1 MKSASL
7 NWIRLVILAFAALQI
22 LCLCAYG
29 QETARASPQNA
40 PQPASGINT
49 IQHVVF
55 LIRENRSFD
64 NLFGTYSKANGATS
78 GPTSTGQILPLKP
91 APDALAHDICHG
103 WTCFQLAIDNGKMDK
118 FDLIDGS
125 SPCNVNGD
133 YECYTQQGQLD
144 IPNYWTLATTFA
156 LADNM
161 FSSTNGST
169 LSNHVYAFAA
179 DSGGLISNADQ
190 GCDSSPST
198 TVSILDLAGNVS
210 THFPCIDLSTLADK
224 LQAADISWKYY
235 GPSKTPFNAPHLI
248 SHIRFGPMWSK
259 VVNESQFLTDIQRG
273 QLPQVSWLM
282 ARGWATDHPPYSL
295 CYGENWT
302 VTQLNALMNSKYWTQ
317 EPTAV
322 FLVWDDPG
330 GFYDHVPPPALDQY
344 GLGMRVPMVI
354 ISPYAKAGHVSSTQ
368 YEFSSVLKFI
378 EEIFNLGSLTNR
390 DLLANDTTDSFDFTQ
405 SPLPPLALPLRNC
418 SPASTTSLN
427 FPQTQQVGI
436 PSPVQTVTL
445 SNFST
450 STLSISSIALSGSDF
465 SQTNACPPT
474 LSPPVLNVPGSCTI
488 NITFKPTATG
498 TRQGTLTITDSDVTS
513 PQVVSLTAVG
523 SNLTLSPA
531 LLNFGT
537 QTVFM
542 EGTSLS
548 ATLTNSGSAQV
559 SIANIAASGDY
570 SQSNNCGSN
579 LGGGSSCSISAVFLP
594 TATGTRYGTI
604 TVTDSDGGGP
614 HVLNLTGV
622 GTLVSVSPSSLAFA
636 NQPIG
641 SIGPSQPVTL
651 TNLSTA
657 TLTIGGVMLTG
668 NNSEVTDAPTKNYVQ
683 TNNCGGSLAPGAS
696 CTINVSFSPVVLG
709 SLFGTL
715 KIFDSEGDSP
725 QTVSLSGTGIA
736 SLNNPVPFEAQAL
749 SPTSAAP
756 GSPQLRL
763 TVNGA
768 NFGTASK
775 VNWNGVALA
784 TTFVSGHQLTAT
796 VPAGNLA
803 TPTTANINVFTS
815 TPGGGTS
822 NVGFFQVAASSATV
836 SFIRTD
842 LPTGHTPKGV
852 VSGDFNNDGNLDFAV
867 FNTTD
872 NTISVFLGNGKG
884 TFTPLAPTP
893 AGTGPVG
900 GATGDLNHDGKLDI
914 VVADNAGNAL
924 TVLSGN
930 GDGTFTQGASY
941 PVVFPSSAA
950 VADFN
955 RDGNLDVMVADSVIP
970 TITLMLGNGDGT
982 FRTTNT
988 PPVVGKAPLAVA
1000 IGDFNGDNKI
1010 DAAIADSRDNNLS
1023 ILKGQGDGSFKLG
1036 TKPSTGTK
1044 PIAVVAADLNGDGK
1058 IDLVALNQQDNTIS
1072 VLLGNGNGTFTLL
1085 NSFPTGQSPA
1095 SIVLGDFNAD
1105 NKMDAAVVNST
1116 ANTVSLLLGN
1126 GDGSFQARQDIPVG
1140 SGAAAA
1146 AAGDFNQD
1154 GKLDLVVVSANA
1166 NTVSILLQTGGGN

>member
-1 MKSASL
+1 M
-7 NWIRLVILAFAALQI
+7 
-22 LCLCAYG
+22 
-29 QETARASPQNA
+29 
-40 PQPASGINT
+40 
-49 IQHVVF
+49 
-55 LIRENRSFD
+55 
-64 NLFGTYSKANGATS
+64 
-78 GPTSTGQILPLKP
+78 
-91 APDALAHDICHG
+91 
-103 WTCFQLAIDNGKMDK
+103 
-118 FDLIDGS
+118 
-125 SPCNVNGD
+125 
-133 YECYTQQGQLD
+133 
-144 IPNYWTLATTFA
+144 
-156 LADNM
+156 
-161 FSSTNGST
+161 
-169 LSNHVYAFAA
+169 
-179 DSGGLISNADQ
+179 
-190 GCDSSPST
+190 
-198 TVSILDLAGNVS
+198 
-210 THFPCIDLSTLADK
+210 
-224 LQAADISWKYY
+224 
-235 GPSKTPFNAPHLI
+235 
-248 SHIRFGPMWSK
+248 
-259 VVNESQFLTDIQRG
+259 
-273 QLPQVSWLM
+273 
-282 ARGWATDHPPYSL
+282 
-295 CYGENWT
+295 
-302 VTQLNALMNSKYWTQ
+302 
-317 EPTAV
+317 
-322 FLVWDDPG
+322 
-330 GFYDHVPPPALDQY
+330 
-344 GLGMRVPMVI
+344 
-354 ISPYAKAGHVSSTQ
+354 
-368 YEFSSVLKFI
+368 
-378 EEIFNLGSLTNR
+378 
-390 DLLANDTTDSFDFTQ
+390 
-405 SPLPPLALPLRNC
+405 
-418 SPASTTSLN
+418 
-427 FPQTQQVGI
+427 
-436 PSPVQTVTL
+436 
-445 SNFST
+445 
-450 STLSISSIALSGSDF
+450 
-465 SQTNACPPT
+465 
-474 LSPPVLNVPGSCTI
+474 
-488 NITFKPTATG
+488 
-498 TRQGTLTITDSDVTS
+498 
-513 PQVVSLTAVG
+513 
-523 SNLTLSPA
+523 
-531 LLNFGT
+531 
-537 QTVFM
+537 
-542 EGTSLS
+542 
-548 ATLTNSGSAQV
+548 
-559 SIANIAASGDY
+559 
-570 SQSNNCGSN
+570 
-579 LGGGSSCSISAVFLP
+579 
-594 TATGTRYGTI
+594 
-604 TVTDSDGGGP
+604 
-614 HVLNLTGV
+614 LNLTGV

-668 NNSEVTDAPTKNYVQ
+668 NNSEVTDAPTKNFVQ

-756 GSPQLRL
+756 GSPQLKL

-803 TPTTANINVFTS
+803 TPTTANITVFTS

-836 SFIRTD
+836 SFSRTD
-842 LPTGHTPKGV
+842 LPTGHTPKGIV
-852 VSGDFNNDGNLDFAV
+852 AGDFDNDGNLDFAV

-884 TFTPLAPTP
+884 TFIPLAPTP
-893 AGTGPVG
+893 AGTGPAG
-900 GATGDLNHDGKLDI
+900 GATGDLNHDGRLDI

-982 FRTTNT
+982 FLTTNT

-1058 IDLVALNQQDNTIS
+1058 IDLLGVNQQDNTIS

-1095 SIVLGDFNAD
+1095 SVVLGDFNAD

-1116 ANTVSLLLGN
+1116 ANTVSLLIGN

-1140 SGAAAA
+1140 LGAAAA

-1154 GKLDLVVVSANA
+1154 GKLDLVVVNANA